1 MNFNNDEDI
10 LASINRLLERLHQAG
25 GENFGSHLQ
34 FVFVASGAQ
43 YVNQI

>member
-25 GENFGSHLQ
+25 GENFSSHITI
-34 FVFVASGAQ
+34 VTVAPGA
-43 YVNQI
+43 